1 MENLFKVKATWLW
14 AILAVGIIGQ
24 LLRWKGIEA
33 TLKIAEFN
41 NAKFIIV
48 GSAKNGLPIIMDTK

>member
-1 MENLFKVKATWLW
+1 
-14 AILAVGIIGQ
+14 
-24 LLRWKGIEA
+24 LRWKAIEA

-41 NAKFIIV
+41 NAKFIIF